1 VFRAGIHASPV
12 WSSIGCSLC
21 TVKRGSILS
30 HSKLLSDVLVRRVV
44 GALRGEEMTRLAGA
58 VVSLAA
64 VFT

>member
-1 VFRAGIHASPV
+1 VR
-12 WSSIGCSLC
+12 
-21 TVKRGSILS
+21 RGSILS

-58 VVSLAA
+58 AVSLAA